1 MPSSTT
7 IGTILVVVVVG
18 TVCGL
23 AGLYYWGNRGKGRSG
38 PSKHTSRHS
47 SRAPPL
53 VPPPK
58 IPPYRNGTLGT
69 RAGHI
74 SPGVPSPAVCK
85 NSGRPATLPEDRQ
98 LPHLS
103 QYDRSCQPPQ
113 TGLNTPELIHPQ
125 PVKPQPVKPQPVK
138 PQPVKPQQPPQPHP
152 VQPQPPLRIIIPP
165 PVAGGLYG
173 LKGVFPQPKRGG
185 RSP

>member
-1 MPSSTT
+1 MPSSTA

-23 AGLYYWGNRGKGRSG
+23 AGLYYWGNRGKGWSG
-38 PSKHTSRHS
+38 PSQHTSRHS
-47 SRAPPL
+47 SRAHPL
-53 VPPPK
+53 VPPRI
-58 IPPYRNGTLGT
+58 IPPYRNGIPGA
-69 RAGHI
+69 RASHI
-74 SPGVPSPAVCK
+74 SSEVPSPTVR
-85 NSGRPATLPEDRQ
+85 NTSGRQATLPGDRQ
-98 LPHLS
+98 PPQSS
-103 QYDRSCQPPQ
+103 QHDRSRQPPQ
-113 TGLNTPELIHPQ
+113 TDLNAPQ
-125 PVKPQPVKPQPVK
+125 PIQPQPI
-138 PQPVKPQQPPQPHP
+138 KPQQLPQQHP

>member
-23 AGLYYWGNRGKGRSG
+23 AGLYYWGNRGKGWSG

-47 SRAPPL
+47 SRTYPL
-53 VPPPK
+53 VPPPI
-58 IPPYRNGTLGT
+58 IPPYRNGTLGA
-69 RAGHI
+69 RASHI
-74 SPGVPSPAVCK
+74 SPGMPSPAVRK
-85 NSGRPATLPEDRQ
+85 TSGRQATLQGDRQ
-98 LPHLS
+98 LPQSS
-103 QYDRSCQPPQ
+103 QHDCSRQSPQ
-113 TGLNTPELIHPQ
+113 TTQPQLIQPQ
-125 PVKPQPVKPQPVK
+125 LVKL
-138 PQPVKPQQPPQPHP
+138 QQPPQPDP

>member
-47 SRAPPL
+47 SRVHPL
-53 VPPPK
+53 VSPPI
-58 IPPYRNGTLGT
+58 IPPYRNGTLGA
-69 RAGHI
+69 RASHI
-74 SPGVPSPAVCK
+74 PPEVPSPAVRK
-85 NSGRPATLPEDRQ
+85 TSGKQATPPGDRQ
-98 LPHLS
+98 FPQSS
-103 QYDRSCQPPQ
+103 QHDRSRQPPQ
-113 TGLNTPELIHPQ
+113 TGLNTPQPIQPQ
-125 PVKPQPVKPQPVK
+125 PVR
-138 PQPVKPQQPPQPHP
+138 PQQPPQPHP
-152 VQPQPPLRIIIPP
+152 VQPQRPLRIIIPP

>member
-1 MPSSTT
+1 MPSSTK

-23 AGLYYWGNRGKGRSG
+23 AGLYYWGNRGKGWSG
-38 PSKHTSRHS
+38 SSKHTSRHS
-47 SRAPPL
+47 SRAHPL
-53 VPPPK
+53 VPPP
-58 IPPYRNGTLGT
+58 IVPPYRKGTFGA

-74 SPGVPSPAVCK
+74 SHGVSSPAVRK
-85 NSGRPATLPEDRQ
+85 TSGRQATPPEGRQSPQSSQHDRP
-98 LPHLS
+98 L
-103 QYDRSCQPPQ
+103 QPPQ
-113 TGLNTPELIHPQ
+113 TNLNAPQ
-125 PVKPQPVKPQPVK
+125 PIQQ
-138 PQPVKPQQPPQPHP
+138 QPVKPQQPPQPHP

>member
-23 AGLYYWGNRGKGRSG
+23 AGLYYWGNRGMGWSG
-38 PSKHTSRHS
+38 PSEHTSRHS
-47 SRAPPL
+47 SRVHPL
-53 VPPPK
+53 VPPPI
-58 IPPYRNGTLGT
+58 IPPYRNGTLGA
-69 RAGHI
+69 RASHI
-74 SPGVPSPAVCK
+74 SAEVPSPAVRK
-85 NSGRPATLPEDRQ
+85 TSGRQATLQGDRQ
-98 LPHLS
+98 LPQPSLLDHS
-103 QYDRSCQPPQ
+103 RQPPQ
-113 TGLNTPELIHPQ
+113 TIQ
-125 PVKPQPVKPQPVK
+125 

>member
-23 AGLYYWGNRGKGRSG
+23 AGLYYWGNRGKGWSG

-47 SRAPPL
+47 GRSHPL
-53 VPPPK
+53 VPPLI
-58 IPPYRNGTLGT
+58 IPPYCNGTLGA
-69 RAGHI
+69 RASNI
-74 SPGVPSPAVCK
+74 PPEVPSPAVRK
-85 NSGRPATLPEDRQ
+85 PSGRQTTLLEDRQ
-98 LPHLS
+98 LPQSS
-103 QYDRSCQPPQ
+103 QHDGSRHPLQPIQPP
-113 TGLNTPELIHPQ
+113 L
-125 PVKPQPVKPQPVK
+125 VKPQPVEPQP
-138 PQPVKPQQPPQPHP
+138 PPQPHLIE
-152 VQPQPPLRIIIPP
+152 PQPPLRIIIPP